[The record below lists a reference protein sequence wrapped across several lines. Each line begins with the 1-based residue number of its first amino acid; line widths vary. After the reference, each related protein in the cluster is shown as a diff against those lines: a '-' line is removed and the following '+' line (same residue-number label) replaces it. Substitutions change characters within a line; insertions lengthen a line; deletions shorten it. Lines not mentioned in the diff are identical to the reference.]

1 MWSFEEI
8 ETCNSDHPLKLRTIL
23 RSSAARESQLSRTA
37 DELEVRGSPWIACFA
52 QLPFPLSVNPSD
64 VFNVPVGRYGAS
76 ASLRF
81 SHFRIEPTP
90 TNNFSFEEIVLPS
103 GATVNGI
110 GTQVGCFMTLW
121 GRHAA
126 KYGKYLECVTETGL
140 NNRIL
145 NAALWG
151 RRRAPADYSEPIV
164 NADEFEHQ
172 ATSSVRTA
180 LEFAIRIFLDAY
192 SVVAI
197 DDVLSPKELPGF
209 FAMLAPGRVNY
220 IDAPESPVRSM
231 TKEWFLPNVV
241 SEHVLQGA
249 LQFRRRELDD
259 YLGQVIAMKHLARQG
274 EARLAVVGC
283 VTAIEWF
290 LNSLVDNWKPGDY
303 FLPTGKALKRHPLL
317 LLPDEMKHRL
327 VLAAE
332 TRNDIVHAVPIGR
345 NRATDVK
352 DVELM
357 GEIAAL
363 AVDLYRE
370 IQARRR
376 A

>member
-1 MWSFEEI
+1 
-8 ETCNSDHPLKLRTIL
+8 
-23 RSSAARESQLSRTA
+23 
-37 DELEVRGSPWIACFA
+37 
-52 QLPFPLSVNPSD
+52 
-64 VFNVPVGRYGAS
+64 
-76 ASLRF
+76 
-81 SHFRIEPTP
+81 
-90 TNNFSFEEIVLPS
+90 
-103 GATVNGI
+103 
-110 GTQVGCFMTLW
+110 
-121 GRHAA
+121 
-126 KYGKYLECVTETGL
+126 
-140 NNRIL
+140 
-145 NAALWG
+145 
-151 RRRAPADYSEPIV
+151 
-164 NADEFEHQ
+164 
-172 ATSSVRTA
+172 
-180 LEFAIRIFLDAY
+180 
-192 SVVAI
+192 
-197 DDVLSPKELPGF
+197 
-209 FAMLAPGRVNY
+209 
-220 IDAPESPVRSM
+220 
-231 TKEWFLPNVV
+231 
-241 SEHVLQGA
+241 
-249 LQFRRRELDD
+249 
-259 YLGQVIAMKHLARQG
+259 
-274 EARLAVVGC
+274 VGC